1 MPDGAPGLP
10 FLPYGRQSI
19 DETDLAAVAA
29 ALKGEFLTTGP
40 LVERF
45 ERAFADRVGAAA
57 AVACGNGTQA
67 LHLAYRAAGLQPGDT
82 VVVPAITFLATANAA
97 AFEGA
102 TVVFADVDPV
112 TGLMTPDTLAEALRQ
127 AGGRVRLVAP
137 VHLAGAPCDMPN
149 LRALADRAGAMVVED
164 ACHAAGTRT
173 PEGEV
178 GGCAQSLAACFSFHP
193 VKTLTTAEGG
203 MVTTNDLALAERM
216 RRLRSHGVA
225 RASDDFLMR
234 DEGFDDGVANPW
246 WHEQQDLGFNYR
258 LPDVLCALGLSQL
271 ARLDAFVARRQAL
284 VARYREV
291 LAPLAP
297 VVRLADPPRAGVAPA
312 WHLLQVR
319 IDFAGAGRT
328 RRQVMEGLRARGIG
342 SQVHYIP
349 VNRQPYWRARNGEQR
364 LPGAE
369 AFYAGTLSLPL
380 YPAMTDDDPHR
391 VADALA
397 DVLGLAA

>member
-19 DETDLAAVAA
+19 DETDLAAVTA

-40 LVERF
+40 MVERF
-45 ERAFADRVGAAA
+45 ERAFADRVGALE

-67 LHLAYRAAGLQPGDT
+67 LHLAYKAAGLQAGD
-82 VVVPAITFLATANAA
+82 VAVVPAVTFLATANAA
-97 AFEGA
+97 AYEGA
-102 TVVFADVDPV
+102 EVVFCDVDPV
-112 TGLMTPDTLAEALRQ
+112 TGLMTPETLAQALRE
-127 AGGRVRLVAP
+127 AGERVRLVAP
-137 VHLAGAPCDMPN
+137 VHLAGVPCDTAA
-149 LRALADRAGAMVVED
+149 LRALADRVGAVVIED

-178 GGCAQSLAACFSFHP
+178 GGCARSLAACFSFHP
-193 VKTLTTAEGG
+193 VKTLTTGEGG
-203 MVTTNDLALAERM
+203 MVTTNDRGLAERM

-225 RASDDFLMR
+225 REPADFLMAE
-234 DEGFDDGVANPW
+234 DALDGGEANPW
-246 WHEQQDLGFNYR
+246 WHEQHDLGFNYR

-271 ARLDAFVARRQAL
+271 RRLDGFVARRRAL
-284 VARYREV
+284 VAAYRRA

-297 VVRLADPPRAGVAPA
+297 VARLAEAPAAAEPA

-319 IDFAGAGRT
+319 IDFAAAGLGRRT
-328 RRQVMEGLRARGIG
+328 VMEGLKARGIG

-349 VNRQPYWRARNGEQR
+349 VNRQPYWRARNGERR

-380 YPAMTDDDPHR
+380 YPGMADDDPAR
-391 VADALA
+391 VAEALA
-397 DVLGLAA
+397 QVLGGAA